1 MSLTLL
7 AFCFFL
13 IAILYST
20 AGFGGGSSYI
30 ALLLITNLP
39 ILDLRVVALTCNI
52 IVVSTSCWY
61 FYKAEILKPRKLLP
75 LIILSIPFAFLG
87 GTFRPETNTFKIVAA
102 ITLVVAAVLMLI
114 DYKNIE
120 KKVLSSRALSGLG
133 GGIGLLSGFI
143 GIGGGIFLSPVLHIV
158 KWESAKVISAAASFF
173 ILANSIAGLIGQSLN
188 RPHIDWKM
196 CIILGLSVFVGG
208 QIGNR
213 LNIHIL
219 SPAKIKLISAVL
231 IAFVGFRILYTQLF

>member
-1 MSLTLL
+1 MSLLIL
-7 AFCFFL
+7 AICFFF
-13 IAILYST
+13 IATLYST
-20 AGFGGGSSYI
+20 AGLGGGSSYI
-30 ALLLITNLP
+30 AILLITGLP
-39 ILDLRVVALTCNI
+39 ILDLRWTALICNI

-61 FYKAEILKPRKLLP
+61 FYKAEILKPTKLLP
-75 LIILSIPFAFLG
+75 LIILSIPLAFIG
-87 GTFRPETNTFKIVAA
+87 GIFRPETNTFKIVAA
-102 ITLVVAAVLMLI
+102 TALIVAAILMLI
-114 DYKNIE
+114 DYSEVERKAI
-120 KKVLSSRALSGLG
+120 SSSALSGIG
-133 GGIGLLSGFI
+133 GGIGLLSGVI

-173 ILANSIAGLIGQSLN
+173 ILVNSIAGLFGQSIN

-219 SPAKIKLISAVL
+219 STAKIKLVTAVL
-231 IAFVGFRILYTQLF
+231 IAFVGFRILYTQLL